1 MQPREPGYLRDMLNA
16 AQLAQSFVQGID
28 WEAFELDLMRQAAVI
43 RQFEIIGEAAR
54 RISIET
60 QATIPSIPWSKVIG
74 MRNRLIHEYDAID
87 LETIWDTVHLA
98 LPELIIAIESAI
110 H

>member
-1 MQPREPGYLRDMLNA
+1 MQPREPNYLRDMLNA
-16 AQLAQSFVQGID
+16 AQLAQSFVHDID
-28 WEAFELDLMRQAAVI
+28 WATFEQDLMRQAAVI

-60 QATIPSIPWSKVIG
+60 QAAIPGIPWAKVIG

-87 LETIWDTVHLA
+87 LEVIWDTIHLA
-98 LPELIIAIESAI
+98 LPELIIAIEKVVN
-110 H
+110 